1 MEYSAIHFAWLAA
14 ALADP
19 ILALWTLCVVLWCDV
34 GFSTG
39 EKKYIIHL
47 RLGGLSIPHL
57 VQSPESRPANYK
69 ILKQI
74 ILDVFGLNFSPR

>member
-1 MEYSAIHFAWLAA
+1 MEYSTIHFASLAA

-19 ILALWTLCVVLWCDV
+19 ILALWTLGVVPWSDV

-47 RLGGLSIPHL
+47 RFH
-57 VQSPESRPANYK
+57 
-69 ILKQI
+69 
-74 ILDVFGLNFSPR
+74 

>member
-1 MEYSAIHFAWLAA
+1 MEYSTIHFAWLAA

-19 ILALWTLCVVLWCDV
+19 ILALWTLGVVPWSDV

-47 RLGGLSIPHL
+47 RFH
-57 VQSPESRPANYK
+57 
-69 ILKQI
+69 
-74 ILDVFGLNFSPR
+74 